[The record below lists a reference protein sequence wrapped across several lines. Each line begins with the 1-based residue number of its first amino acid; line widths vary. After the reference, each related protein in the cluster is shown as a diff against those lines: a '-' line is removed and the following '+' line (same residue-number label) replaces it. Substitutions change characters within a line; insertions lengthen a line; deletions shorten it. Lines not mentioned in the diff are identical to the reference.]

1 METDLSRLLDALP
14 GMVWTAT
21 PDGKCNFV
29 NRRWREYTGLTL
41 DGVRAAGWAAIF
53 HPEDVAAAMSAWT
66 STLATSP
73 PAEIHLEAR
82 LRRADGVYR
91 RFKLETRPLHDAE
104 GRLTGWCGANADI
117 EDRTRAEAQL
127 AAEKRLLELVA
138 RGVPLPDV
146 LKELALQVET
156 LSPGSFCSILLVDA
170 ERHRFRVGAGASLP
184 ADYNAIL
191 DGKPIDPYYGPC
203 SLAVETRQPVV
214 VIDPRNDGR
223 WRAEDWPATMA
234 RLDLVSCWSA
244 PIFSSQN
251 EVLGIFAIYRREPTG
266 PTDEEQELI
275 DRFTKIAGIGIERA
289 QSDIAIKAAEA
300 DLRRSNRFLNGAQ
313 RLSQTGSFSLDTST
327 DEQVWS
333 DENYRIWEFDPAVAP
348 TMEMAAKAIHP
359 DDRAEILA
367 TFAATTAARE
377 DFEVSYRIVTPKGG
391 VKYLKTVM
399 AIVPEFSDRVVYLG
413 SSQDVTQSKLAEEAL
428 KASET
433 GLVRANMYLTA
444 AQRLSKTGSYTWG
457 VETGELD
464 WSDESY
470 RIWGIDPTR
479 TPEMSMVLNGIHP
492 EDRESTIEALNHATL
507 ASADFEMFHRIIT
520 PEGVTKH
527 VHSVA
532 TRMPDITGRSVYVG
546 SIQDITESRIAEEA
560 LKASEADLR
569 RANRYLAG
577 AQRLSKTGSFTWDV
591 ETGAQDWSE
600 ELYRIWE
607 MAPEDDRAV
616 PTLHATVVHPD
627 DKVAVEAIM
636 AKSVAAG
643 ESYEISYRIVTP
655 SGKIKH
661 LHTVNER
668 LGDVTDRPV
677 YVGATQDL
685 TASKL
690 GEQALRTSEARLR
703 RANRYLK
710 AAQTISRVGSFTWDI
725 EHDELDWSD
734 ENYRIWEV
742 DPASTPT
749 TAIVVGAIHPEDVE
763 AVQSLMSR
771 ARETG
776 GDFELVYRIVTPKG
790 TIKHLQ
796 TIATLTPDFADRVVY
811 IGTNQDVTESKLAEA
826 ALRASETA
834 ATRANKY
841 LTGAQALSRTGSF
854 TWDAETNEQDWSA
867 ENYRIWE
874 LDPDVDPTMEMVLD
888 RVHSEDRESA
898 AAAMSAGRDTGAD
911 YEVFYRIVTPTGG
924 VKHLHTVG
932 TRAQEIRD
940 RIVYVGSTQD
950 VTASKLAESELART
964 NAYLTAA
971 QRLSR
976 TGSYTW
982 DVAAE
987 QQDWSAENF
996 RIWEFDPATTPTM
1009 AMVLGRIHPEDRE
1022 RAAASIVAGANT
1034 GEDFEVH
1041 YRIVTPS
1048 GAVKHL
1054 HTVSTRVKEIA
1065 DRLVYIGSTQDVTAS
1080 KLAEADLAR
1089 ANTYLTAAQ
1098 RLSQTGSFTWDVEAD
1113 AHNWSEVIY
1122 RIFGYEPGTAIT
1134 MDMMMGA
1141 IHPDD
1146 LLEVQ
1151 TLLGGA
1157 TVGENFDLVFRVVTP
1172 NGDIRHAHV
1181 VGHRI
1186 DQFPDRPVFMG
1197 ALQDITARKIAEDD
1211 LNRARAELAHVA
1223 RAAALSTLTASIAHE
1238 VSQPLAGILTNASTT
1253 QRMLTAEPPNLEG
1266 AQATVQRTLRDADR
1280 ASEVIKRLRAL
1291 FSRQLPSFEP
1301 VDLHDA
1307 AREVLALSASE
1318 LQRRRVILR
1327 TEFTHDPP
1335 LVQADRIQLQQVI
1348 LNLILNAADAMS
1360 TISDRPRELWISTR
1374 RADAAHVHLH
1384 VRDAGIGIDPATAAQ
1399 LFEAFHTTK
1408 PEGMGI
1414 GLSISRSIV
1423 EAHGGRLSAA
1433 PNDTGPGATF
1443 SFFIPCDAPSAT
1455 GSVTGKRNVKA

>member
-21 PDGKCNFV
+21 PEGKCNFV

-41 DGVRAAGWAAIF
+41 DAARAAGWEAIF
-53 HPEDVAAAMSAWT
+53 HPEDVAGAMSAWT
-66 STLATSP
+66 STLAASP
-73 PAEIHLEAR
+73 PAEIHMEAR

-91 RFKLETRPLHDAE
+91 RFNLETRPLHDAE
-104 GRLTGWCGANADI
+104 GRLTGWCGANTDV
-117 EDRTRAEAQL
+117 EDRSRAEAQL
-127 AAEKRLLELVA
+127 AAEKRLLERVATGSSLSATLEELCLLVE
-138 RGVPLPDV
+138 R
-146 LKELALQVET
+146 
-156 LSPGSFCSILLVDA
+156 LSPGSFCSILFVENADVP
-170 ERHRFRVGAGASLP
+170 RFRVGAGPSLP
-184 ADYNAIL
+184 RGYNAAL
-191 DGKPIDPYYGPC
+191 EGLKIDPGYGPC
-203 SLAVETRQPVV
+203 GLAVVSKST
-214 VIDPRNDGR
+214 VI
-223 WRAEDWPATMA
+223 AEDPLRDRRWAASPWPQLVTGF
-234 RLDLVSCWSA
+234 DLRSCWSA
-244 PIFSSQN
+244 PIVGSQGD
-251 EVLGIFAIYRREPTG
+251 VLGIFAIYRARAQG
-266 PTDEEQELI
+266 PSPEDEELV
-275 DRFTKIAGIGIERA
+275 DRFARIAGIAIERA
-289 QSDIAIKAAEA
+289 QSDIAVKAGEA
-300 DLRRSNRFLNGAQ
+300 NLRRANHFLTGGQ
-313 RLSQTGSFSLDTST
+313 RLSKTGSFSLDTLS

-333 DENYRIWEFDPAVAP
+333 EENYRIWEFDPAVPP
-348 TMEMAAKAIHP
+348 TMEMVAAAIHP
-359 DDRAEILA
+359 EDRAGTLEAFARA
-367 TFAATTAARE
+367 TRAKE
-377 DFEVSYRIVTPKGG
+377 GLEVSYRIVTPKGG
-391 VKYLKTVM
+391 VKYLNTVM
-399 AIVPEFSDRVVYLG
+399 EIIPEFSDRVVYLG
-413 SSQDVTQSKLAEEAL
+413 SSQDVTQSKLAEDAL
-428 KASET
+428 RASEA

-444 AQRLSKTGSYTWG
+444 AQRLTKTGSYSWR
-457 VETGELD
+457 VETDDLD
-464 WSDESY
+464 WSDETY
-470 RIWGIDPTR
+470 RIWGIDPAR
-479 TPEMSMVLNGIHP
+479 TPEMSMVLDGIHP
-492 EDRESTIEALNHATL
+492 EDREATLEALNEATL

-520 PEGVTKH
+520 PGGVIKH
-527 VHSVA
+527 VRSVA
-532 TRMPDITGRSVYVG
+532 TRMADIAGQSIYVG
-546 SIQDITESRIAEEA
+546 SIQDISESRIAEE
-560 LKASEADLR
+560 
-569 RANRYLAG
+569 
-577 AQRLSKTGSFTWDV
+577 
-591 ETGAQDWSE
+591 
-600 ELYRIWE
+600 
-607 MAPEDDRAV
+607 
-616 PTLHATVVHPD
+616 
-627 DKVAVEAIM
+627 
-636 AKSVAAG
+636 
-643 ESYEISYRIVTP
+643 
-655 SGKIKH
+655 
-661 LHTVNER
+661 
-668 LGDVTDRPV
+668 
-677 YVGATQDL
+677 
-685 TASKL
+685 
-690 GEQALRTSEARLR
+690 ALRTSEARLR

-749 TAIVVGAIHPEDVE
+749 TALVVSAIHPEDVE

-776 GDFELVYRIVTPKG
+776 GDFDLVYRIVTPKG

-796 TIATLTPDFADRVVY
+796 TIATRTPDFADRVVY
-811 IGTNQDVTESKLAEA
+811 IGTNQDVTEIKLAEA
-826 ALRASETA
+826 ALRASEAA

-854 TWDAETNEQDWSA
+854 TWDTETNEQDWSA

-874 LDPDVDPTMEMVLD
+874 LDPDVDLTMEMVLD
-888 RVHSEDRESA
+888 RVHPEDREA
-898 AAAMSAGRDTGAD
+898 AATAMASGRDTGED
-911 YEVFYRIVTPTGG
+911 YVVSYRIVTPVGG
-924 VKHLHTVG
+924 VKHLYTVG

-940 RIVYVGSTQD
+940 RVVYVGSTQD
-950 VTASKLAESELART
+950 VTASKLAEAELART

-996 RIWEFDPATTPTM
+996 RIWEFDPAATPTM
-1009 AMVLGRIHPEDRE
+1009 AMVLARVHPEDRE
-1022 RAAASIVAGANT
+1022 RAGASIERGANT

-1054 HTVSTRVKEIA
+1054 HTVSTRVKEIT
-1065 DRLVYIGSTQDVTAS
+1065 DRLVYIGSTQDVTES

-1122 RIFGYEPGTAIT
+1122 RVFGFEPGTTIT
-1134 MDMMMGA
+1134 MDMMMQA

-1157 TVGENFDLVFRVVTP
+1157 KVGENFDLVFRVVTP
-1172 NGDIRHAHV
+1172 SGDIRHAHV

-1253 QRMLTAEPPNLEG
+1253 QRMLATEPPNLGG
-1266 AQATVQRTLRDADR
+1266 ALATVQRTLRDANR

-1291 FSRQLPSFEP
+1291 FSRQLPRFEP

-1327 TEFTHDPP
+1327 TDLAERLPQ
-1335 LVQADRIQLQQVI
+1335 VQADRIQLQQVI
-1348 LNLILNAADAMS
+1348 LNLVLNAADAMS
-1360 TISDRPRELWISTR
+1360 TVFDRPRELRVSTR
-1374 RADAAHVHLH
+1374 QIDAGHVQLN
-1384 VRDAGIGIDPATAAQ
+1384 VRDAGTGIDPATAAQ

-1414 GLSISRSIV
+1414 GLSISRSII

-1433 PNDTGPGATF
+1433 PNQAGPGATF
-1443 SFFIPCDAPSAT
+1443 SFLIPCDPPVAADA
-1455 GSVTGKRNVKA
+1455 VAGKRNVEA